1 MGMRQRDCVGCGASV
16 GIIGRDYCCRC
27 TARLKDEAARTPCPT
42 CRKSRVLQ
50 KDTGRCINCSRTCT
64 TCGRP
69 VRSPAATSCGACRRE
84 AERVAAK
91 RTCPRCQR
99 PGFLQTATGW
109 CGHCS
114 RVRQPKQP
122 PRACAG
128 CGQVRRHAGLGLCS
142 ACWQKHPDRPFITAA
157 NLQERLTDPPPW
169 LGDFAGHLAA
179 RHCASRACTM
189 ISALG
194 RLLED
199 EHPNHPQALLERA
212 RRPGRSMG
220 SLARALEDFFAQRA
234 LALPTNHADQ
244 LAAGRRRRRIEAAPL
259 PLRPQIQAF
268 SDALLRARERALRAG
283 TLPRADITI
292 EAALAVVRDLA
303 RFLADQRGKLD
314 WALADV
320 HDIEAFLATRPKA
333 RQRRL
338 TVLRQYFR
346 FARSGKVVLVD
357 PTRGLKAKGPYGFSG
372 ATVAVDQQR
381 QLFRRWTTTTDAH
394 PHEAFLGMLAL
405 LHAASSSE
413 VRNLRVDD
421 IEPINRTVQLGKRPH
436 PVPMDPAS
444 WSVLQ
449 RCLAHRESQ
458 RTDNPHVIVTKITKS
473 GQSAASTAYVSHIMD
488 PCGVPPRTLR
498 CTRLADLVN
507 TLDPKLVAAVLGMD
521 PEGVMIY
528 LADHVEAGRLPEQR
542 ERRH

>member
-1 MGMRQRDCVGCGASV
+1 MHQLLADLHHLWPAGALSGRHQLRGLSAGSRASRRQTDLPALP
-16 GIIGRDYCCRC
+16 
-27 TARLKDEAARTPCPT
+27 TARLSADRHRLVRPLLTRPPAQAAAACVRQVRPGAPPCRAGTVLGLLAKAPRPALQHRRQPARTPHRPT
-42 CRKSRVLQ
+42 DVAGRLRRPPRRPALRQPSLHHDQRSRSAPG
-50 KDTGRCINCSRTCT
+50 GRTPQSSA
-64 TCGRP
+64 G
-69 VRSPAATSCGACRRE
+69 SPGACSSPRPLDGLPRP
-84 AERVAAK
+84 
-91 RTCPRCQR
+91 RTGGLLHPAR
-99 PGFLQTATGW
+99 PG
-109 CGHCS
+109 
-114 RVRQPKQP
+114 
-122 PRACAG
+122 
-128 CGQVRRHAGLGLCS
+128 
-142 ACWQKHPDRPFITAA
+142 
-157 NLQERLTDPPPW
+157 
-169 LGDFAGHLAA
+169 
-179 RHCASRACTM
+179 
-189 ISALG
+189 
-194 RLLED
+194 
-199 EHPNHPQALLERA
+199 
-212 RRPGRSMG
+212 
-220 SLARALEDFFAQRA
+220 
-234 LALPTNHADQ
+234 LPTNHADQ

-292 EAALAVVRDLA
+292 EATLAIVRDLA
-303 RFLADQRGKLD
+303 RFLADQRGKSD

-320 HDIEAFLATRPKA
+320 HDIEAFLATQPKA

-357 PTRGLKAKGPYGFSG
+357 PTRGLKAKGPSGFSG
-372 ATVAVDQQR
+372 TTVAVDQQR
-381 QLFRRWTTTTDAH
+381 QFFRRWTTTTDAH
-394 PHEAFLGMLAL
+394 PHEALLGMLAL

-413 VRNLRVDD
+413 VRYLRVDD
-421 IEPINRTVQLGKRPH
+421 IEPNNRTVQLGKRPH
-436 PVPMDPAS
+436 PVPIDPAS

-473 GQSAASTAYVSHIMD
+473 GRSAASTAYVSHIMD

-528 LADHVEAGRLPEQR
+528 LADHVEAGRLLEQR